1 MPTVLVVDDNAVDRE
16 RIRRLLGTRYIV
28 LEAATALAGVTAIGE
43 RRIDCVLL
51 DHRLPDRDGVNV
63 IHEFVDNAVPV
74 LMMTAQGNE
83 DIAVEAMK
91 RGANDYLSK
100 SAMDHERLDRA
111 IEGALERHRLRREIE
126 NREQQL
132 ELAVQA
138 LQRQRAELEVS
149 NRALAQREAHLRMVQ
164 QQLPA
169 LLWTTD
175 LELRYSSL
183 MGAALRGLPLAP
195 SELVGRRVGDMIGD
209 ADAVEPAIA
218 AHQAAL
224 GGEKARYELSWRG
237 SVYEC
242 SVEPLR
248 DEDGTLVGTVGV
260 GLDVTQARAT
270 EQRIHHVAKMEAL
283 GKLSGG
289 VAHDFNNILTAIISF
304 GSFAREALPDTDP
317 VASDIDEVLRAANQ
331 AVGLVRQLLAF
342 SRRDPSS
349 PRVVHPGSVIEP
361 MIPMLRRLVGSDM
374 SVELTT
380 DSAPWT
386 TSIDP
391 NRLEQ
396 LLVNLVVNARDAMPR
411 GGNVAIT
418 TRNIVLLDELVEVRG
433 LRVQPGEYVCLSVA
447 DTGMGMPEEVLR
459 RIFDPFYTT
468 KDVGHG
474 TGLGLS
480 TVYGIVQQA
489 HGVIAVDSEVGRGT
503 TFRIYLPRANG
514 ETVQAPT
521 GAAVE
526 PPRGDETVL
535 VVEDNPAVRAV
546 TMRMLSRLGY
556 RVLEA
561 EGGEAALTVL
571 EGHEGAID
579 LLLSDIVMPQ
589 MDGPQVA
596 AAIAARRPDIAVVF
610 MSGHTERSIREHRPL
625 PEGARLV
632 EKPLVLVALA
642 TAIRE
647 ALDESAAAK
656 AKRVSGP

>member
-16 RIRRLLGTRYIV
+16 RIRRLLGKRYIV

-43 RRIDCVLL
+43 RRVDCVLL

-63 IHEFVDNAVPV
+63 IHEFVDNEVPV

-100 SAMDHERLDRA
+100 SALDHERLDRA

-126 NREQQL
+126 SREQQL

-138 LQRQRAELEVS
+138 LQRQRAELEAS
-149 NRALAQREAHLRMVQ
+149 NRTLAQREAHLRMVQ

-183 MGAALRGLPLAP
+183 MGAGLRKLPLA
-195 SELVGRRVGDMIGD
+195 SEELLGRLVGD
-209 ADAVEPAIA
+209 AISDGEGMELAIA
-218 AHQAAL
+218 AHRAAL
-224 GGEKARYELSWRG
+224 AGEKSRYELGWHG
-237 SVYEC
+237 STYEC

-248 DEDGTLVGTVGV
+248 DEHGVLVGTVGV

-270 EQRIHHVAKMEAL
+270 EQRIHHAAKMEAL

-304 GSFAREALPDTDP
+304 GSFAREALPDEDP
-317 VASDIDEVLRAANQ
+317 IARDMDEVLRAAHQ

-342 SRRDPSS
+342 SRRGSSS
-349 PRVVHPGSVIEP
+349 PRFVDPGSVVEP
-361 MIPMLRRLVGSDM
+361 MLPMLRRLVGADL
-374 SVELTT
+374 SVELTS
-380 DSAPWT
+380 DSAPWSI
-386 TSIDP
+386 SIDP

-411 GGNVAIT
+411 GGHVAIATHNVA
-418 TRNIVLLDELVEVRG
+418 LPEELVEVRG
-433 LRVQPGEYVCLSVA
+433 LRVPAGEYVCLSVT

-503 TFRIYLPRANG
+503 AFRVYLPRATG
-514 ETVQAPT
+514 GSHEAPT
-521 GAAVE
+521 VALEV
-526 PPRGDETVL
+526 PRGDETVL
-535 VVEDNPAVRAV
+535 VVEDNAAVRAV
-546 TMRMLSRLGY
+546 TVRMLARLGY
-556 RVLEA
+556 RVLQA
-561 EGGEAALTVL
+561 EGGQAALALL
-571 EGHEGAID
+571 ETHEGKID

-589 MDGPQVA
+589 MDGTDVA
-596 AAIAARRPDIAVVF
+596 AAVTARVPGVVVVF

-632 EKPLVLVALA
+632 EKPLVFAVLA
-642 TAIRE
+642 TALRE
-647 ALDESAAAK
+647 ALDDVT
-656 AKRVSGP
+656 RR